1 MADGVRKEAN
11 TSAGHSELAKS
22 ERRGSSSSSPEM
34 EKSGPRK
41 LTNGVFSMAIA
52 VAQNGSADLVEQR
65 SSTTPSTAKDVNA
78 SYRSSYNGFAS
89 VAPTSN

>member
-34 EKSGPRK
+34 EKSGPPKVDERGLFDGNCSCTK
-41 LTNGVFSMAIA
+41 WERGFGGTAFV
-52 VAQNGSADLVEQR
+52 DDTEYCQR
-65 SSTTPSTAKDVNA
+65 CKRVLPE
-78 SYRSSYNGFAS
+78 
-89 VAPTSN
+89 